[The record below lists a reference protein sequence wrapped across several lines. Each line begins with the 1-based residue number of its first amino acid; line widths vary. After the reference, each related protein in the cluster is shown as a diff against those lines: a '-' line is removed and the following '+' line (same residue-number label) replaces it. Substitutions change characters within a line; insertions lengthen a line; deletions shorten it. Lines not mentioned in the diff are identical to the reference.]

1 MRHNSDP
8 WGAIVATVS
17 QAIIY
22 GGAVGALVLA
32 VYEYLTQ

>member
-1 MRHNSDP
+1 MRHSSDP

-17 QAIIY
+17 QAIIF
-22 GGAVGALVLA
+22 GGAVGALVLT